1 MSRTVGFVGVG
12 AMGGPLARRLL
23 SAGFRILVH
32 DRDAAAAAALGA
44 LGAEVADTLDALAPA
59 EIVCACLPTPYAVR
73 EVAGALPAPAPGAS
87 RIWIDCSTTGPA
99 IAREVAAGLAAR
111 GIAALDAPVSQG
123 QGRSLSLYVAGAPEV
138 VAAARPVLDV
148 LGDRVFV
155 VGAEPGLGQM
165 LKVVNNLLNFVA
177 FAATC
182 EAAVLGVKAGLDP
195 VQMMAAISHGSGRN
209 SSTDGKFP
217 SAVLTRRFDW
227 GAPTTIAAKDIAL
240 CLAEADRLSLPMPL
254 GAATEQ
260 LYRIWMADHAEEDF
274 TTLIRMMEGWGGVEV
289 RAP

>member
-23 SAGFRILVH
+23 GAGFHILVH
-32 DRDAAAAAALGA
+32 DRDAAAAATLGK
-44 LGAEVADTLDALAPA
+44 LGAEVAETLDALAPA
-59 EIVCACLPTPYAVR
+59 DIICGCLPTPYAVR
-73 EVAGALPAPAPGAS
+73 EVAAALPAPAPGGT
-87 RIWIDCSTTGPA
+87 RIWIDCSTTGPT
-99 IAREVAAGLAAR
+99 IAREVAAVLEAR

-123 QGRSLSLYVAGAPEV
+123 QGRSLALYVAGVPDV
-138 VAAARPVLDV
+138 VMAARPVLDV
-148 LGDRVFV
+148 LGDHVFV
-155 VGAEPGLGQM
+155 VGEQPGLGQM

-182 EAAVLGVKAGLDP
+182 EAAVLGAKAGLDP

-227 GAPTTIAAKDIAL
+227 GASTTIATKDIAL
-240 CLAEADRLSLPMPL
+240 CLAEAGRLGIPMPL

-260 LYRIWMADHAEEDF
+260 LYRMWMADHAEEDF
-274 TTLIRMMEGWGGVEV
+274 TTLIRMMEGWGGVEL
-289 RAP
+289 RAR